1 MPKLKLE
8 FNYELSQEEV
18 FNRVQDLIH
27 QTLNELS
34 EPVSELKENWH
45 KYLCIFSFRVRGYL
59 FTGVLTIEEK
69 SVKLDLVI
77 PFIAL
82 LYKQRII
89 DAINE
94 TANAVL
100 AKAQRKSAKCA
111 KKSEIQYSIFS

>member
-8 FNYELSQEEV
+8 FNHELSSEEV
-18 FNRVQDLIH
+18 FTRVQDLIH
-27 QTLNELS
+27 KTLNELS

-69 SVKLDLVI
+69 SMKLDFVI
-77 PFIAL
+77 PFVAL

-89 DAINE
+89 DAITE
-94 TANAVL
+94 KAKECLTAE
-100 AKAQRKSAKCA
+100 AKDSCQ
-111 KKSEIQYSIFS
+111 